1 MPPLH
6 LSPETAHQTAA
17 LLQRQAGALFEAA
30 HALRRDLA
38 RLQIAW
44 QGGQGDAFQSQG
56 RGLCPRWRGIRVGYA
71 AWRSRR
77 MGRCWLRGHSMGWC
91 GYGA

>member
-17 LLQRQAGALFEAA
+17 LLQRQAGMLFEAA

-44 QGGQGDAFQSQG
+44 QGNGE
-56 RGLCPRWRGIRVGYA
+56 LCTSPATVD
-71 AWRSRR
+71 
-77 MGRCWLRGHSMGWC
+77 C
-91 GYGA
+91 